1 MRYNVHISDLAYE
14 QYDKFLDYIYHT
26 LLNLQAADSLM
37 RDFDATISILET
49 QAESFG
55 LCKSE
60 HLRRQGFHKI
70 HFQRHRYL
78 FVYRVK
84 QDNVIVEG
92 MYHELQDY
100 ENTIG

>member
-1 MRYNVHISDLAYE
+1 MRYNVFVSDLACE

-26 LLNLQAADSLM
+26 LSNPQAADSLM
-37 RDFDATISILET
+37 QDFDATISILEM

-55 LCKSE
+55 YCKSE
-60 HLRRQGFHKI
+60 RLRKLGFHKI
-70 HFQRHRYL
+70 YFQRHKYL

-84 QDNVIVEG
+84 KDRVIIEG

-100 ENTIG
+100 GNTIG

>member
-1 MRYNVHISDLAYE
+1 MQYNVYVSDLACM

-26 LLNLQAADSLM
+26 LLNTQAADSLM
-37 RDFDATISILET
+37 QDFDDTIGNLEM

-55 LCKSE
+55 YCKSE
-60 HLRRQGFHKI
+60 RLRKLGFHKI

-78 FVYRVK
+78 LVYRVK
-84 QDNVIVEG
+84 QDSVIVEG

-100 ENTIG
+100 ENMIR

>member
-1 MRYNVHISDLAYE
+1 MQYDVSVSDLACE

-26 LLNLQAADSLM
+26 LLNPQAADRLM
-37 RDFDATISILET
+37 EDFGETISILER
-49 QAESFG
+49 QAVRFG
-55 LCKSE
+55 YCKSE
-60 HLRRQGFHKI
+60 RLREQGFHKI

-84 QDNVIVEG
+84 KDSVIVEG

-100 ENTIG
+100 ENSIG